1 MPNQIDNLMALK
13 GKKVVD
19 FNLVWDDGLDD
30 FWLEYIEFEDGTFL
44 SLVGDHQK
52 YIVRWFLENGH
63 P

>member
-30 FWLEYIEFEDGTFL
+30 F
-44 SLVGDHQK
+44 
-52 YIVRWFLENGH
+52 
-63 P
+63 

>member
-1 MPNQIDNLMALK
+1 MPSQIDNLMALK

-44 SLVGDHQK
+44 SLVGDRPK
-52 YIVRWFLENGH
+52 YIVRWFLEDG
-63 P
+63 PP